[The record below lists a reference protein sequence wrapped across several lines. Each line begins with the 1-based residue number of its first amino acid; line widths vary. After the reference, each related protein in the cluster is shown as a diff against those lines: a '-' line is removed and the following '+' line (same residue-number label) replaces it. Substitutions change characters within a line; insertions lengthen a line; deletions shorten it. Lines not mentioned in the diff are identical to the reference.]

1 MTALSIEHFE
11 QMYADADPFGYRS
24 RWYEQ
29 RKRDILLGA
38 LPYPRFARGWE
49 FGCSNGELTAQ
60 LALRCDTLLATD
72 LSQQAV
78 ELASVRVQA
87 LPAVTLQQAAH
98 PSDWPEG
105 LFDLIVFSEVG
116 YYLDT
121 PAFEKTVAL
130 FARSLTVKGCLVA
143 CHWRHDFDGAL
154 RSAEQVHSALNQ
166 ALALDT
172 LCSYQDAD
180 FVLQAWMSGPSIA
193 QQEQLR

>member
-1 MTALSIEHFE
+1 MTALSVEHFE
-11 QMYADADPFGYRS
+11 QMYADQDPFGYRS

-29 RKRDILLGA
+29 RKRDLLLGA

-60 LALRCDTLLATD
+60 LGQRCDMLLATD

-78 ELASVRVQA
+78 ELASVRVQGQ
-87 LPAVTLQQAAH
+87 PGITLQQAAH
-98 PSDWPEG
+98 PQQWPPG
-105 LFDLIVFSEVG
+105 RFDLIVFSEVG
-116 YYLDT
+116 YYLAD
-121 PAFEKTVAL
+121 PDFEKTTAL
-130 FARSLTVKGCLVA
+130 FAGSLTATGCLVA

-154 RSAEQVHSALNQ
+154 RSAEQVHGALDH
-166 ALALDT
+166 ALGMDT
-172 LCSYQDAD
+172 LCTYQDAD

>member
-1 MTALSIEHFE
+1 MTALNVEHFE
-11 QMYADADPFGYRS
+11 QIYADEDPFGYRS

-60 LALRCDTLLATD
+60 LALRCDMLLATD

-78 ELASVRVQA
+78 DLASARVQA
-87 LPAVTLQQAAH
+87 LPSVSLQQAAH
-98 PSDWPEG
+98 PLDWPQG

-116 YYLDT
+116 YYLDD
-121 PAFEKTVAL
+121 PDFKKTVAL
-130 FARSLTVKGCLVA
+130 FARSLTARGCLVA
-143 CHWRHDFDGAL
+143 CHWRHDFSGAL
-154 RSAEQVHSALNQ
+154 RSAEQVHGALDQ
-166 ALALDT
+166 ELVMDT